1 MTTGKAKDA
10 AGILAQNSEIY
21 ARKNQDY
28 GSSWKLIGE
37 LIWKL
42 GGEEPI
48 VLNGPRDVIAFGL
61 FTRRFDK
68 IARSF
73 HGEFRSE
80 TLNFESA
87 ADSDEDESVYA
98 SMQAENKYDRERE
111 QELESRLAEGY
122 RALAEQDDEYL
133 EPFMTDADFES
144 VRRRFRPGR
153 LVSILLGDR

>member
-1 MTTGKAKDA
+1 MNEKDT
-10 AGILAQNSEIY
+10 SEILTQNAETY

-48 VLNGPRDVIAFGL
+48 VLNDPRDVIAFGL

-80 TLNFESA
+80 TLNFEDA
-87 ADSDEDESVYA
+87 ADSDKDESVYA
-98 SMQAENKYDRERE
+98 AMQAENKFDR
-111 QELESRLAEGY
+111 QW
-122 RALAEQDDEYL
+122 AEQDVDPAYEAAYRDL
-133 EPFMTDADFES
+133 
-144 VRRRFRPGR
+144 RR
-153 LVSILLGDR
+153 